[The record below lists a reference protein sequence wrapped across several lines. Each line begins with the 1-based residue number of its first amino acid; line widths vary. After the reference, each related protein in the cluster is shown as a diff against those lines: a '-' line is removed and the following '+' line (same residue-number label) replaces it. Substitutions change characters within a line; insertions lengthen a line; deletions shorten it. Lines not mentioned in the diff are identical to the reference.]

1 MKISS
6 NVVGDS
12 NDENSFP
19 HKLLLTNTQV
29 LKLRKD
35 FSNNSSAN
43 IKLLKTQLDKTG
55 QSGGYLGWL
64 VGPLLKNWI
73 AFNRKCT

>member
-19 HKLLLTNTQV
+19 HELLLTNTQV
-29 LKLRKD
+29 LKLCKD

-43 IKLLKTQLDKTG
+43 IKLLKTQLDKTR

>member
-35 FSNNSSAN
+35 FSNNLSAN
-43 IKLLKTQLDKTG
+43 RELLKTQLDKTG
-55 QSGGYLGWL
+55 ESGGY
-64 VGPLLKNWI
+64 VG
-73 AFNRKCT
+73 

>member
-35 FSNNSSAN
+35 FSNNLSAN
-43 IKLLKTQLDKTG
+43 IELLKTQLDKTG
-55 QSGGYLGWL
+55 ESGGYVGWL

>member
-35 FSNNSSAN
+35 FSNNLSAN
-43 IKLLKTQLDKTG
+43 IELLKTQLDKTG
-55 QSGGYLGWL
+55 QSGRYVGWL